1 VPSASAYHVL
11 NEGRPYEDL
20 GGDYFARREDTEHL
34 TRRLVR
40 QLERLGQSVTLEP
53 VAQPAR

>member
-1 VPSASAYHVL
+1 VL
-11 NEGRPYEDL
+11 NEQRSDDEL
-20 GGDYFARREDTEHL
+20 GGDYFSRRVDTEHL

-53 VAQPAR
+53 AASKAR